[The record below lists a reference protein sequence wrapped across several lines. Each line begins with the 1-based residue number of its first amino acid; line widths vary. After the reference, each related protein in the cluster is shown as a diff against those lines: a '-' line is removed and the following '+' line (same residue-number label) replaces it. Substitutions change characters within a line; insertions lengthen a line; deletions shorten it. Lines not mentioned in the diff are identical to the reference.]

1 MPRIK
6 AVCIFSFRRL
16 HLSKLVADLYTN
28 CLKRY
33 LVCGWLHR
41 SQHKFKNMHSSWNSF
56 SQFFRNLTKSKLIK
70 QAWSCKPMCHNQY
83 SVILESKVKL
93 DGTYMKM
100 SRYENSLLPYS
111 LHYTVKLSEWRLKD
125 TKVSLIS
132 FLCLFT
138 ETITPERKSF
148 FFQNYMTNIVKID
161 EICEELWRHHQNGNF
176 TFLNFFLRYEACIK
190 DKKLDDKEQ
199 NIDTN
204 FFYFYV
210 LKELSR
216 KIFS

>member
-1 MPRIK
+1 
-6 AVCIFSFRRL
+6 
-16 HLSKLVADLYTN
+16 
-28 CLKRY
+28 
-33 LVCGWLHR
+33 
-41 SQHKFKNMHSSWNSF
+41 
-56 SQFFRNLTKSKLIK
+56 
-70 QAWSCKPMCHNQY
+70 
-83 SVILESKVKL
+83 
-93 DGTYMKM
+93 
-100 SRYENSLLPYS
+100 
-111 LHYTVKLSEWRLKD
+111 
-125 TKVSLIS
+125 
-132 FLCLFT
+132 
-138 ETITPERKSF
+138 
-148 FFQNYMTNIVKID
+148 MTNIVKID